1 MSVSET
7 QLTVVSMLCVSISM
21 AVTDVTVLKVSIV
34 MGVTVVS

>member
-7 QLTVVSMLCVSISM
+7 QLTVVSMLRVSISM

-34 MGVTVVS
+34 MEVTVVS